1 MFQNIQDVQANTG
14 YVENDKKEKKIN
26 IFSNIFAKNNILLY
40 IIVFMV
46 STIGMGQEFS
56 PFSLAIV
63 AACIASGIPILGIAV
78 LGLIGNIVVF
88 GTTGALN
95 YMVTLLVLI
104 ATLFIIKPMYNE
116 EGRNEKIKIALNLF
130 ISVIAVEL
138 VKLMLTDFI
147 IYDALVGLTMAIISV
162 VFYKI
167 FVNSLVV
174 LQEFRTQ
181 RAFSIEEVIG
191 ASLLLAIAVSAI
203 GDFSILGF
211 SIRNILSILIVLILG
226 WKNGI
231 LVGTT
236 AGVTIGVTLGV
247 IAETEPIMIAAYA
260 ISGMIAGILNR
271 FGKIGVIVGFVV
283 GNGVLAYISNG
294 GTTDLIVFKEILLA
308 SIGLLAMPKNIS
320 INIEEFMG
328 MKNLLPV
335 SSSGTLNKSK
345 EKETVERLNNVS
357 QAIQDMA
364 ETYKAGVKS
373 YEDLQDQKEENKN
386 IFISELLNQL
396 DGKEDNILYDDMVRP
411 NNAIVEELFY
421 ILLDKQYIDRKDLL
435 ETFARHNSFIVG
447 FDDKEISSYLEKNI
461 ETIVNSVNNAYKIS
475 KSNFVMQKKLTE
487 NKKNISAQLGEVSK
501 AISNIATDMEKSI
514 NKKDEY
520 IKQEKEIL
528 ALINQANIEIEDVVI
543 TKGKNDR
550 LFADISLKDENKD
563 NSQIEKIK
571 KILCD
576 ILDKKLILN
585 DEQEEGILSFLE
597 EDKYILNMGIAKS
610 TKKGNSISGDNTL
623 KIRLKDGK
631 YLIAISDGMGS
642 GEEANKSSKLA
653 LNMLQKL
660 LSSGFDK
667 DSSIELINTTILNT
681 TDENFATLDI
691 AIVDL
696 FKGNI
701 EFIKN
706 GACPTYIKNKKRVN
720 IIKSLTLPAG
730 IMENVS
736 LAVYDKDIENNDIM
750 VMCSDGILDSN
761 VEYKNKELW
770 IKYLLEDLETED
782 SQKIADIIINEA
794 IDNSYGAIKDD
805 MSILVCKFMQKNM

>member
-56 PFSLAIV
+56 LFSLAIV

-116 EGRNEKIKIALNLF
+116 EGRNKKIKIALNLF

-447 FDDKEISSYLEKNI
+447 FDDKEISSYLKKNI

-475 KSNFVMQKKLTE
+475 KILKKCLYQQKTRNGGVHIMQHH
-487 NKKNISAQLGEVSK
+487 AVP
-501 AISNIATDMEKSI
+501 
-514 NKKDEY
+514 
-520 IKQEKEIL
+520 
-528 ALINQANIEIEDVVI
+528 
-543 TKGKNDR
+543 R
-550 LFADISLKDENKD
+550 
-563 NSQIEKIK
+563 
-571 KILCD
+571 
-576 ILDKKLILN
+576 
-585 DEQEEGILSFLE
+585 
-597 EDKYILNMGIAKS
+597 
-610 TKKGNSISGDNTL
+610 
-623 KIRLKDGK
+623 
-631 YLIAISDGMGS
+631 
-642 GEEANKSSKLA
+642 NKS
-653 LNMLQKL
+653 
-660 LSSGFDK
+660 
-667 DSSIELINTTILNT
+667 
-681 TDENFATLDI
+681 
-691 AIVDL
+691 
-696 FKGNI
+696 
-701 EFIKN
+701 
-706 GACPTYIKNKKRVN
+706 
-720 IIKSLTLPAG
+720 
-730 IMENVS
+730 
-736 LAVYDKDIENNDIM
+736 
-750 VMCSDGILDSN
+750 
-761 VEYKNKELW
+761 
-770 IKYLLEDLETED
+770 
-782 SQKIADIIINEA
+782 
-794 IDNSYGAIKDD
+794 
-805 MSILVCKFMQKNM
+805 

>member
-63 AACIASGIPILGIAV
+63 ASCIASGIPILGIAV

-247 IAETEPIMIAAYA
+247 IAETEPIMIATYA

-550 LFADISLKDENKD
+550 LFADISLKDENID